1 MTWTDQ
7 HRRTEIVHTVLAR
20 AAIDPNDPAL
30 FAGLPEVERLFGGT
44 DGLLHAL
51 AYRWNNHLRAKLE
64 QAEVEGHSAV
74 EAYLEL
80 AAEQP
85 ALRAILDARAAT
97 VQTTRTRAFAR

>member
-7 HRRTEIVHTVLAR
+7 HRRTEIVHTVLTR
-20 AAIDPNDPAL
+20 ASIDPRDPQL
-30 FAGLPEVERLFGGT
+30 FNGLAGLDELFGGT
-44 DGLLHAL
+44 EGLLRAL

-64 QAEVEGHSAV
+64 QAEIEGHSAV

-85 ALRAILDARAAT
+85 ALRAILDAHAAT
-97 VQTTRTRAFAR
+97 GQTTRTRALAR

>member
-20 AAIDPNDPAL
+20 ASIDPRDPQL
-30 FAGLPEVERLFGGT
+30 FAGLAGLDELFGGI
-44 DGLLHAL
+44 DGLLQAL

-64 QAEVEGHSAV
+64 QAEIEGHSAV

-85 ALRAILDARAAT
+85 ALRALLDARAAT
-97 VQTTRTRAFAR
+97 GQTTRTRAFAR

>member
-7 HRRTEIVHTVLAR
+7 HQRTDIVQTVLAR
-20 AAIDPNDPAL
+20 AAIDPNDPGL
-30 FAGLPEVERLFGGT
+30 FAGLPGLDRLFGGI
-44 DGLLHAL
+44 DGLLQAL
-51 AYRWNNHLRAKLE
+51 SYRWNNHYRAKLE
-64 QAEVEGHSAV
+64 QAEMEGHTAV

-85 ALRAILDARAAT
+85 ALRAVLDARAVT

>member
-7 HRRTEIVHTVLAR
+7 HQRTAIVQTVLAR
-20 AAIDPNDPAL
+20 AAIDPNDPGL
-30 FAGLPEVERLFGGT
+30 FAGLPGIDRLFGGI

-51 AYRWNNHLRAKLE
+51 SYRWNNHFRAKLE
-64 QAEVEGHSAV
+64 QAELEGQTAV

-85 ALRAILDARAAT
+85 ALRALLDARAAT